1 MFGRLLPTSVLR
13 GHWKGLSFYRDKQI
27 RPDYVT
33 RVVVIV
39 VPFAVGAAMLLFGGR
54 LMAPAALIA
63 GLSLLAGGLLASFGQ
78 LSTLRLRLTERADF
92 EGDGQQTDRD
102 FLDET
107 VAHLLSAAY
116 GAAVTAA
123 LLVVGMNFGLDS
135 TGALTC
141 WWAAVPATL
150 ATWVVIV
157 FLIAIPRV
165 YEAYVGMNTV
175 RDALSGTHKG
185 RTR

>member
-1 MFGRLLPTSVLR
+1 MFGRLLPTSVIR
-13 GHWKGLSFYRDKQI
+13 GHWKGLSFYRDDKI
-27 RPDYVT
+27 RPDIAV
-33 RVVVIV
+33 RAVVVV
-39 VPFAVGAAMLLFGGR
+39 VPLAVGAAMLLFHGR
-54 LMAPAALIA
+54 LMAPTALIA

-78 LSTLRLRLTERADF
+78 LSTLRLRLSERAEYD
-92 EGDGQQTDRD
+92 GDGQQTDRD

-107 VAHLLSAAY
+107 VSHLLAAAY

-135 TGALTC
+135 SGAVTD
-141 WWAAVPATL
+141 WWAAVPAAL
-150 ATWVVIV
+150 GTWVVIV

-165 YEAYVGMNTV
+165 YEAYVGMNSV

-185 RTR
+185 RG